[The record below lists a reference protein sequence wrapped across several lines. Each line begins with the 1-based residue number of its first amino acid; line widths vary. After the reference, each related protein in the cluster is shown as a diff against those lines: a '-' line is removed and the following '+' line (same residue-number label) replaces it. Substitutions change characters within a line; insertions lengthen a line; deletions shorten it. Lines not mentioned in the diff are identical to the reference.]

1 MKVLSEII
9 FDKKSTT
16 NLKFGGP
23 QSKRSLDE
31 LLNSGILLVKKPRG
45 PTSHQLTAWVREILG
60 IKKIGHGGTL
70 DPMATGL
77 LTILC
82 GRATRLTDIILK
94 GDKRYIS
101 VIRFGR
107 DIDSKELE
115 VILSN
120 LSGEIYNVPPKESA
134 VKVQVRTRIIKS
146 LNLIDYDQSA
156 RTAVIEISCVAGTY
170 IRTLTRDIGLL
181 LDTSCEM
188 LELHRDRT
196 SIFDETM
203 ACDMHQLKDAI
214 FLWKEHNDER
224 GLIKLLTPI
233 ESILGKIP
241 SITVKDGAVAA
252 MTHGAPLAKPGI
264 VSSSTEFKSGST
276 VVIKSLKGEAVA
288 LAETLVDFDKLMSM
302 KNGHAAIAKS
312 VLMPTGIYPQNWS
325 KQN

>member
-1 MKVLSEII
+1 VKVLSKII
-9 FDKKSTT
+9 FDKNSTT
-16 NLKFGGP
+16 NLKFGSQP
-23 QSKRSLDE
+23 LDRSLNE

-107 DIDSKELE
+107 DIELKELE
-115 VILSN
+115 NILSN

-134 VKVQVRTRIIKS
+134 VKVQVRTRTIES

-156 RTAVIEISCVAGTY
+156 RIAVIEISCVAGTY

-214 FLWKEHNDER
+214 FLWKEHNDDR

-264 VSSSTEFKSGST
+264 ISSSTEFKSGST

-288 LAETLVDFDKLMSM
+288 LAETLVDFDKLMTMES
-302 KNGHAAIAKS
+302 GHAAIAKS

>member
-1 MKVLSEII
+1 MSEII
-9 FDKKSTT
+9 FDQNITT
-16 NLKFGGP
+16 NPKFGCFP
-23 QSKRSLDE
+23 LERSLEE
-31 LLNSGILLVKKPRG
+31 LLSSGILLVKKPRG
-45 PTSHQLTAWVREILG
+45 PTSHQLTAWIRDILG

-101 VIRFGR
+101 IIRFGVNVKLN
-107 DIDSKELE
+107 DLE
-115 VILSN
+115 TTLHD
-120 LSGEIYNVPPKESA
+120 LTGEIYNVPPKESA
-134 VKVQVRTRIIKS
+134 VKVQVRTRVIQS
-146 LNLIDYDQSA
+146 LKLIDYDESA
-156 RTAVIEISCVAGTY
+156 RIAAIEISCVAGTY

-181 LDTSCEM
+181 LDTTCEM

-203 ACDMHQLKDAI
+203 ACDMQQLKDAV

-233 ESILGKIP
+233 ESILNKIP
-241 SITVKDGAVAA
+241 SITIKDGAVAA
-252 MTHGAPLAKPGI
+252 MTHGAPLARPGI
-264 VSSSTEFKSGST
+264 VSSSEELVSGST
-276 VVIKSLKGEAVA
+276 VLIKSLKGEAVA
-288 LAETLVDFDKLMSM
+288 LAETLVDSDKLLLM
-302 KNGHAAIAKS
+302 KNGHVAVAKS
-312 VLMPTGIYPQNWS
+312 VLMSADIYPQNWS

>member
-1 MKVLSEII
+1 MVKMSAII
-9 FDKKSTT
+9 FDKDTVT
-16 NLKFGGP
+16 NSKFGCLP
-23 QSKRSLDE
+23 SNRSLDN
-31 LLNSGILLVKKPRG
+31 LLGSGILLVKKPRG
-45 PTSHQLTAWVREILG
+45 PTSHQLTAWIRNILG

-107 DIDSKELE
+107 MVEAEELE
-115 VILSN
+115 KLLADLN
-120 LSGEIYNVPPKESA
+120 GEIYNVPPKESA
-134 VKVQVRTRIIKS
+134 VKVQVRTRTLKS
-146 LNLIDYDQSA
+146 LNLLDFDPKSCI
-156 RTAVIEISCVAGTY
+156 AVIEISCVAGTY

-188 LELHRDRT
+188 LELHRDQT
-196 SIFDETM
+196 SIFDEGM
-203 ACDMHQLKDAI
+203 ACSMHELADAV

-224 GLIKLLTPI
+224 SLRKLLTPV
-233 ESILGKIP
+233 ESILTQMP
-241 SITVKDGAVAA
+241 NITIKDGAVAA
-252 MTHGAPLAKPGI
+252 MTHGAPLARPGI
-264 VSSSTEFKSGST
+264 VSASSEIASGSF
-276 VVIKSLKGEAVA
+276 VVIRSMKGEAVA
-288 LAETLVDFDKLMSM
+288 IAETSVDMNLVRDM
-302 KNGHAAIAKS
+302 KNGQIAIAKS